1 MPGIIEATIEP
12 IRNPVTG
19 ESHRARVVLP
29 HGFEYTEA
37 EFASST
43 TKASAT
49 VALDWANGHGHLAML
64 HMTPQGPVR

>member
-1 MPGIIEATIEP
+1 LGEP

-19 ESHRARVVLP
+19 APHRARVVLP

-43 TKASAT
+43 TKTSGGPI
-49 VALDWANGHGHLAML
+49 ALDWANGHCHFAML
-64 HMTPQGPVR
+64 HLTPSGPVR